1 MSRMSGDRLDPVQ
14 IQGEPAGWAPTGGRF
29 HVHALLLSG
38 CIVPVHTACSFS
50 VIVLLNC
57 MLHG

>member
-1 MSRMSGDRLDPVQ
+1 MSLMSGDRLDPVQ

-29 HVHALLLSG
+29 HVHVLLLSG
-38 CIVPVHTACSFS
+38 CIVPCSFT